1 MEAAAW
7 PSAQEG
13 LLSLSGGESQPATLH
28 QVCRGQVPHSTPP
41 LLLSYAPSLLR
52 SFAPS
57 LLSSFAP
64 SLSTPPPLHSSTP
77 PLFHSS
83 TLPLMLLLF
92 QFLLVVL

>member
-28 QVCRGQVPHSTPP
+28 QVCRGQVPHSST
-41 LLLSYAPSLLR
+41 PSLLR
-52 SFAPS
+52 SFALT
-57 LLSSFAP
+57 LLRSF
-64 SLSTPPPLHSSTP
+64 TPHSSTP